1 MEFIQVEILTLS
13 TYPTSGNG
21 YALVLGEVESNR
33 RLPIVIGSFEAQAIA
48 FELEKIHPPR
58 PLTHDLFRNA
68 LEAFGVEVT
77 DVIVDDLREGTFFA
91 KVRYVHGGIEG
102 QLDARPSDAIA
113 LAVRLDVPI
122 LVAPAV
128 MDEAG
133 VVAEH
138 EGEMP
143 LVEEQEEEEEE
154 EVESAPARPLS
165 RAEKI
170 EQQLEAAI
178 RNEDY
183 EKAARLR
190 DELKRLRGEEN

>member
-1 MEFIQVEILTLS
+1 MDFIQVEILTLS

-68 LEAFGVEVT
+68 IEAFGVEVT
-77 DVIVDDLREGTFFA
+77 DVLVDDLREGTFFA
-91 KVRYVHGGIEG
+91 KVRYVMGGVEG

-122 LVAPAV
+122 YVAPAV
-128 MDEAG
+128 MEEAG
-133 VVAEH
+133 VMAEQ
-138 EGEMP
+138 ENEASF
-143 LVEEQEEEEEE
+143 VEEHEEEEEPAP
-154 EVESAPARPLS
+154 SAPARPLS

-170 EQQLEAAI
+170 ESQLDAAI

-183 EKAARLR
+183 EEAARLR
-190 DELKRLRGEEN
+190 DQLKKLRGEDN

>member
-21 YALVLGEVESNR
+21 YALVLGEVETNR

-68 LEAFGVEVT
+68 IDAFGVEVT
-77 DVIVDDLREGTFFA
+77 DVLVDELREGTFFA
-91 KVRYVHGGIEG
+91 KVRYVHGGVEG

-113 LAVRLDVPI
+113 LAVRLEVPI
-122 LVAPAV
+122 FVAPSV

-133 VVAEH
+133 VLAES
-138 EGEMP
+138 EGEAS
-143 LVEEQEEEEEE
+143 LVEHEEEEAEPT
-154 EVESAPARPLS
+154 PAQPMS
-165 RAEKI
+165 RAEKV
-170 EQQLEAAI
+170 EQQLQSAI
-178 RNEDY
+178 QNEDY

>member
-21 YALVLGEVESNR
+21 YALVLGEVETNR

-68 LEAFGVEVT
+68 IEAFGVEVT
-77 DVIVDDLREGTFFA
+77 DVLVDDLREGTFFA
-91 KVRYVHGGIEG
+91 KVRYVMGGVEG

-122 LVAPAV
+122 YVAPAV
-128 MDEAG
+128 MEEAG
-133 VVAEH
+133 VMAEQ
-138 EGEMP
+138 ENEASF
-143 LVEEQEEEEEE
+143 VEEHEEEEEPAP
-154 EVESAPARPLS
+154 SAPARPLS

-170 EQQLEAAI
+170 ESQLDAAI

-183 EKAARLR
+183 EEAARLR
-190 DELKRLRGEEN
+190 DQLKKLRGEDN

>member
-1 MEFIQVEILTLS
+1 MDFIQVEILTLS

-21 YALVLGEVESNR
+21 YALVLGEVETNR

-68 LEAFGVEVT
+68 IEAFGVEVT
-77 DVIVDDLREGTFFA
+77 DVLVDDLREGTFFA
-91 KVRYVHGGIEG
+91 KVRYVHDGVEG

-122 LVAPAV
+122 FVAPSV
-128 MDEAG
+128 MDEP
-133 VVAEH
+133 E
-138 EGEMP
+138 P
-143 LVEEQEEEEEE
+143 T
-154 EVESAPARPLS
+154 PARPLS
-165 RAEKI
+165 RTEKI
-170 EQQLEAAI
+170 EEQLQSAI
-178 RNEDY
+178 QNEDY

-190 DELKRLRGEEN
+190 DELKRLRGDEN

>member
-1 MEFIQVEILTLS
+1 MDLIPVEILTLS

-21 YALVLGEVESNR
+21 YALVLGEVETNR

-58 PLTHDLFRNA
+58 PMTHDLFRNA
-68 LEAFGVEVT
+68 IEAFGVEVT
-77 DVIVDDLREGTFFA
+77 DVVVDDLREGTFFA
-91 KVRYVHGGIEG
+91 KVRYIHAGTEG

-122 LVAPAV
+122 FIAPQV
-128 MDEAG
+128 MDEAA
-133 VVAEH
+133 VMAED
-138 EGEMP
+138 EGEAAVP
-143 LVEEQEEEEEE
+143 AEREEEAP
-154 EVESAPARPLS
+154 ESTAPSRSLS

-170 EQQLEAAI
+170 EEQLQSAI
-178 RNEDY
+178 QNEDY

-190 DELKRLRGEEN
+190 DELQKLRGEDN